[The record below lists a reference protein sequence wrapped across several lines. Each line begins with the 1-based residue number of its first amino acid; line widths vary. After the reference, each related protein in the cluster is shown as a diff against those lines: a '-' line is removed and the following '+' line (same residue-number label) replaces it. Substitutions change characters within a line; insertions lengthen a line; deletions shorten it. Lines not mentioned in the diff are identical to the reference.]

1 MQMEYTLIKYNSVFF
16 ENNCD
21 SIWYQLSQQN
31 RSEENIVSSFIG
43 FITIACDYATQSFLS
58 KCHLLVLM
66 RCDL

>member
-21 SIWYQLSQQN
+21 SIWYQLGQQN

-43 FITIACDYATQSFLS
+43 FIATQSFLS

>member
-1 MQMEYTLIKYNSVFF
+1 MEYTLIKYNSVFF
-16 ENNCD
+16 ENIYD
-21 SIWYQLSQQN
+21 SIWYQLRPAKQKWGKYF
-31 RSEENIVSSFIG
+31 SSFIG